1 MAKTSWTIR
10 HFFKYWQ
17 VYFRN
22 NQLQIGILLFFIITL
37 VPILAYFFQSGSFDI
52 RALVYGDQVICDCDL
67 QRQRKDINLQCHE
80 CKLFGPLSCHY
91 EQIANTT
98 CSNMGSTPIDLRYPC
113 NCTDIGKQ
121 QNINNQCHQCQLTG
135 PRTCSYIKIFSD
147 VCAVAGKVDCK
158 IAHTD
163 WECRQPPYNLYC
175 TWNSTFNACVGT
187 IL

>member
-67 QRQRKDINLQCHE
+67 QRQRKDINLQCH
-80 CKLFGPLSCHY
+80 
-91 EQIANTT
+91 
-98 CSNMGSTPIDLRYPC
+98 
-113 NCTDIGKQ
+113 
-121 QNINNQCHQCQLTG
+121 QCQLTG